1 METKSKRI
9 KLSKSDDYIALQE
22 SFGWVLVSKDD
33 PQPDETIVVTME
45 RDKDNFS
52 DYEEIRQLEKAYT
65 KINRPIPIAT
75 IVFALLG
82 GLLIV
87 LYFLLKGSLIAIAC
101 LYGGLTSL
109 LFMVFTLIVWLII
122 FIKRKKLLKYII
134 WQVPPLAHKNPPL
147 YWHGRRKLS
156 HYHHHVRRYGTARV
170 LPSSLKGYFR
180 PQSTGGKE
188 VRCQ

>member
-87 LYFLLKGSLIAIAC
+87 LYFLLKGSLVAIAC

-122 FIKRKKLLKYII
+122 FIKRKKLLKYIN
-134 WQVPPLAHKNPPL
+134 KNAA
-147 YWHGRRKLS
+147 RKSGANKDWPTPRNILEEDEHTWLIRS
-156 HYHHHVRRYGTARV
+156 
-170 LPSSLKGYFR
+170 
-180 PQSTGGKE
+180 QIE
-188 VRCQ
+188 